1 MTSRRNRVGQWLPI
15 VAGGVAILAIAL
27 VIGTEVAGLA
37 SQRSSVEDQRNRML
51 IVFFAY
57 LVLLFA
63 IRAVLNR
70 MPARS
75 VAANPT
81 AQKFKIAI
89 AAIGVGGAGFIV
101 MAVIGFVLGGAEM
114 LTAMMTRMLLIVPA
128 IALAVSPLIKRSL
141 K

>member
-1 MTSRRNRVGQWLPI
+1 MTSRQNRVGQWLPI
-15 VAGGVAILAIAL
+15 VAGGVALLAIAL

-63 IRAVLNR
+63 IRAVLKR

-81 AQKFKIAI
+81 TQKLKIAI
-89 AAIGVGGAGFIV
+89 AAAGVGGG
-101 MAVIGFVLGGAEM
+101 
-114 LTAMMTRMLLIVPA
+114 
-128 IALAVSPLIKRSL
+128 
-141 K
+141 